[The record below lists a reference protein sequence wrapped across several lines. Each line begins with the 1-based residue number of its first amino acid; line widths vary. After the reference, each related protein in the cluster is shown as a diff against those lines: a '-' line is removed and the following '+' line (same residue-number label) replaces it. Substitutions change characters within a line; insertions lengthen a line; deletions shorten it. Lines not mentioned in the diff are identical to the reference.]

1 MATSIIIVH
10 NHPSGSVQPSR
21 NDLLFTEN
29 LKESCEKLG
38 LVLLDHLIVGNKD
51 YYSLEKKVSY
61 FKVY

>member
-10 NHPSGSVQPSR
+10 NHPSGSVQPSK

-51 YYSLEKKVSY
+51 YYSFREESEL
-61 FKVY
+61 F